1 MKCSRLFVFLL
12 FLLSFV
18 SVHGQIQTTE
28 GTDFW
33 FSFIENSTI
42 DSSSYSIYVVSRSPS
57 HGTITCSNSTWSH
70 TFDITPDQFTVV
82 QIPKEQLSFVENQ
95 IDSCSFHVV
104 TDAPISLFAVNY
116 IDGSCGVTNI
126 IPTPAVA
133 NDYMLQSYHSNSYN
147 GIEVFRI
154 ISLQNNTLVHINRP
168 NQAIQT
174 IVLQQ
179 GETYYST
186 DRSELSGTKIW
197 TDCDKK
203 LAVFQGCKCACI
215 PSGSSACDIIFEEAI
230 PTRYWGKSFALTSS
244 YSRSKDRFIVT
255 ALLNHT
261 HLYLNDDIIDLQ
273 SGESY
278 EFELTDS
285 LPALFLFSN
294 YPICVIQ
301 YETGASYGGLNGDP
315 SSSVIHP
322 LEEGTTSLNFVTF
335 STIRVR
341 HCYVN
346 IVTNS
351 QNINHIYLDSV
362 LLPQS
367 VFRSIPNSNNY
378 VYARVPISFGAHNI
392 YSDYGLFGAHVYGL
406 GDSESYAFSAG
417 SSIDPINPLVYV
429 NGQISNSLDS
439 NITFCQFED
448 IVFSSSCFDPVTI
461 SVYWDFDDGTSY
473 IGQSAH
479 HSYSVAGHY
488 DVTVSFIKPDNCYLA
503 DTSIITFPLN
513 ISKID
518 TTSFDTVVCS
528 STCVWNDSAYF
539 QEGSYF
545 NSFSVEGRRCDS
557 IAQMNI
563 LRIGAL
569 PSPSIHDTF
578 NCQLNTYTIQA
589 FGLGDSYHWNS
600 EPFNPELEGHRY
612 DSILVLAA
620 SQDYLYQLV
629 SYYYPDSSCIDT
641 VSVSTV
647 AGSPLKAHIK
657 LSSSVVTPDNLDI
670 TITDDGYGASL
681 REWLLNGVSYGSEP
695 GFLYR
700 YPFPTDSVAV
710 FLHVFNE
717 HNCSDCD
724 SVLIKLNNNSLFV
737 PNIITPSN
745 PTNAVFRVE
754 GSDIMD
760 GEIWIFD
767 RSGRLIWHTSD
778 ISNTWDATYHG
789 KPVSGGTYVYT
800 ISYRHSFE
808 HSTLLRKTGT
818 LTIVR

>member
-42 DSSSYSIYVVSRSPS
+42 DSSSYSIYVASRSPS

-147 GIEVFRI
+147 GIEVFRV
-154 ISLQNNTLVHINRP
+154 ISLQNNTLVHIDRP

-322 LEEGTTSLNFVTF
+322 LEEGTTFLNFVTF

-346 IVTNS
+346 IVATS

-392 YSDYGLFGAHVYGL
+392 YLIMD
-406 GDSESYAFSAG
+406 
-417 SSIDPINPLVYV
+417 
-429 NGQISNSLDS
+429 
-439 NITFCQFED
+439 
-448 IVFSSSCFDPVTI
+448 
-461 SVYWDFDDGTSY
+461 
-473 IGQSAH
+473 
-479 HSYSVAGHY
+479 
-488 DVTVSFIKPDNCYLA
+488 
-503 DTSIITFPLN
+503 
-513 ISKID
+513 
-518 TTSFDTVVCS
+518 
-528 STCVWNDSAYF
+528 
-539 QEGSYF
+539 
-545 NSFSVEGRRCDS
+545 FSVLMS
-557 IAQMNI
+557 M
-563 LRIGAL
+563 
-569 PSPSIHDTF
+569 
-578 NCQLNTYTIQA
+578 
-589 FGLGDSYHWNS
+589 
-600 EPFNPELEGHRY
+600 
-612 DSILVLAA
+612 V
-620 SQDYLYQLV
+620 
-629 SYYYPDSSCIDT
+629 
-641 VSVSTV
+641 
-647 AGSPLKAHIK
+647 
-657 LSSSVVTPDNLDI
+657 
-670 TITDDGYGASL
+670 
-681 REWLLNGVSYGSEP
+681 
-695 GFLYR
+695 
-700 YPFPTDSVAV
+700 
-710 FLHVFNE
+710 
-717 HNCSDCD
+717 
-724 SVLIKLNNNSLFV
+724 
-737 PNIITPSN
+737 
-745 PTNAVFRVE
+745 
-754 GSDIMD
+754 
-760 GEIWIFD
+760 
-767 RSGRLIWHTSD
+767 
-778 ISNTWDATYHG
+778 
-789 KPVSGGTYVYT
+789 
-800 ISYRHSFE
+800 
-808 HSTLLRKTGT
+808 
-818 LTIVR
+818 